1 MVSVPEGCGMTL
13 RFDSFSTESNYDKV
27 TISDNPDFSEVAD
40 EFSGPQV
47 PPSTDYDFSSA
58 WIRFRSDSS
67 INLDGFEA
75 VISARCSEVTTAA
88 SDGLTFNLESG
99 ESATISSPNYP
110 LHYDS
115 NTDITWTVSVPE
127 GCGMTLRFDSF
138 STESNHDK
146 VTISNSSDFSEVT
159 DEFSGPSVPTSSD
172 YDFSSAWIRFRS
184 DSSINLDGF
193 EAIISAR
200 CREDI
205 FFPFGA
211 SEGDAFLPANDDGS
225 TSELQI
231 SVVFPFFDD
240 DHDSLFVNNN
250 GLLSFL
256 VRVGQ
261 FTPDSFP
268 LGDSRRLI
276 APFWADVDTNHGG
289 TLWFRE
295 VLRLSQNEA
304 MFEEADNI
312 IRSVFVYMRQ
322 FTSSWLYIAT
332 WDRVAFYGTSNP
344 SITNTFQA
352 VLVTDGRHS
361 FAIFNYGDINWTTG
375 TASNGNSY
383 TGLGG
388 TPAQVGFNAGDGVR
402 YYSVP
407 GSRTDDIVDVEE
419 ASNVN
424 VTGRY
429 VFRTDSSQIIDIA
442 NPPSDMESPNISCPA
457 DITQSTDPGMNS
469 ANVTWSDPYVTDNS
483 GILAVTSTSLSGR
496 IFPSGS
502 TTVYITAEDSSGNEA
517 TCNFTVTVI
526 DLESPNISCP
536 TDITQSTDTGLC
548 SANVTWS
555 DPYVTDNSGVF
566 TITSTS
572 SSGSMFPV
580 GNTTVSITAED
591 SSGNEA
597 TCNFA
602 ITVVGQIEVRNL
614 EVVPLSAS
622 SVIVSWEPPA
632 EGANLVTAYAILIW
646 DVATGQL
653 ISYSVELPG
662 EHSLLVSDLMA
673 DTEYLIDVTPL
684 GRKIVSR
691 TASTT
696 VVPPTGSTMAATTQ
710 SSHSQGAGTT
720 EQPLVLDT
728 DGGNVTLVPGLTYR
742 IASPNFP
749 GDYDDN
755 SDVLW
760 SINSP
765 AGCSLN
771 VEFLSFLTESPYDY
785 VKVGPGSTQA
795 DATAEEMRITGD
807 RETPFDVMVNSTS
820 AFVYFHSD
828 VSARYSG
835 FRADLTL
842 QCQGSAMVPTRQSSH
857 SQGGNVSLVPGM
869 TYRIASP
876 NFPLDYDDSSDVLW
890 SINSPAGCSLNVEFL
905 SFRTENTFDYVKV
918 GPGSTQADA
927 TAEETR
933 ITGDRETPFDV
944 MVNSTSAFVYFH
956 SDGSVRYPG
965 FRADLTLQC
974 QEGSTIVPTTQ
985 SSHSQGST
993 IGPMV
998 QTTQI
1003 SHSQECID
1011 EHDTCSYWT
1020 GIGECHTNP
1029 RYMLSICRYSCGVCR
1044 DYVCQDNYERCPYW
1058 ASIGECDRL
1067 PRWMLANCHLS
1078 CKVCLDDDGTTVVPT
1093 EEGPSP

>member
-13 RFDSFSTESNYDKV
+13 RFDSFSTERNYDKF
-27 TISDNPDFSEVAD
+27 TISDNPDFSCVT
-40 EFSGPQV
+40 EFSGPSV
-47 PPSTDYDFSSA
+47 PTSTDYDFSFA

-67 INLDGFEA
+67 VNLNGFEA
-75 VISARCSEVTTAA
+75 VISARC
-88 SDGLTFNLESG
+88 
-99 ESATISSPNYP
+99 P
-110 LHYDS
+110 
-115 NTDITWTVSVPE
+115 
-127 GCGMTLRFDSF
+127 
-138 STESNHDK
+138 
-146 VTISNSSDFSEVT
+146 
-159 DEFSGPSVPTSSD
+159 
-172 YDFSSAWIRFRS
+172 
-184 DSSINLDGF
+184 
-193 EAIISAR
+193 
-200 CREDI
+200 EDI

-261 FTPDSFP
+261 YTPDPFP

-295 VLRLSQNEA
+295 VLRLGQNEA

-332 WDRVAFYGTSNP
+332 WDRVAFYGTSKP

-352 VLVTDGRHS
+352 VLVTDGRYS

-375 TASNGNSY
+375 TASNGNSC

-442 NPPSDMESPNISCPA
+442 NPPS
-457 DITQSTDPGMNS
+457 
-469 ANVTWSDPYVTDNS
+469 
-483 GILAVTSTSLSGR
+483 
-496 IFPSGS
+496 
-502 TTVYITAEDSSGNEA
+502 
-517 TCNFTVTVI
+517 

-728 DGGNVTLVPGLTYR
+728 DGGNVSLVPGLTYR

-795 DATAEEMRITGD
+795 DATAEETRITGD
-807 RETPFDVMVNSTS
+807 HETPFDVMVNSTS

-828 VSARYSG
+828 GSVRYSG

-842 QCQGSAMVPTRQSSH
+842 KCQEGSAIVPTRQSSH

-876 NFPLDYDDSSDVLW
+876 NFPLDYDDNSDVLW

-933 ITGDRETPFDV
+933 ITGDHETPFDV

-985 SSHSQGST
+985 SSHSQ
-993 IGPMV
+993 
-998 QTTQI
+998 
-1003 SHSQECID
+1003 ECID

-1044 DYVCQDNYERCPYW
+1044 DYVCQDNHERCPYW

-1078 CKVCLDDDGTTVVPT
+1078 CKVCLDDDGTTVVPS